1 MEKKQFK
8 AESQRLMD
16 LMINS
21 IYTHKEIFLREIISN
36 ASDAIDKLAY
46 RALTDEKVG
55 LNRDD
60 FKIVVVPDKEAR
72 TLTVSDNGIGMT
84 QEEME
89 NNLGTIAK
97 SGSLQFKKETED
109 ADDAEL
115 DIIGQFG
122 VGFYSAFM
130 VADKV
135 TVISKAYGSDSAW
148 KWESEGVD
156 GYTIEPCQ
164 KDTVGTEVIMSI
176 KADSD
181 EEKYGD
187 YLDAY
192 ALSNLIKKYSDYI
205 RWPIQMDVERP
216 EMKETGEKNDDSR
229 QKPKP
234 EDAGEDYKPEYEQ
247 VQEWETINSMVPIW
261 QRPKSKVTQEEYNQ
275 FYKSKFGDWQD
286 PLLSIHVA
294 AEGNFEYKA
303 LLYIPGQVPMNYF
316 TTDFKKGLQL
326 YSSGVMIMDKCSD
339 LLPDHFSFV
348 QGIVDTPDVSLNIS
362 REMLQHDRQ
371 LKVIANNIEK
381 KIKNELVKLM
391 KDDREKY
398 QQFWTAFGMQF
409 KYALMNAYGQNRDT
423 IRDLLLFWS
432 SKENKLTSL
441 KEYVDRMPESQDKI
455 YYVCADSVEHAA
467 KMPQAERILK
477 AGYEVLYLT
486 VDEDEIVLQMLEN
499 AYDKPFV
506 SVADENALPVT
517 DAEKASVEQA
527 EKDHKDLLDFAQ
539 ETLKGEVSKVRISK
553 ILQSGAVCLTA
564 EGPVSLEMEKY
575 FRKMRRDFPMSAQRV
590 LELNP
595 DSDAFQALCKAFE
608 EDKEKAAAYV
618 EVLYNQALIIAD
630 LPLPNPARYT
640 ELVCGLMK

>member
-55 LNRDD
+55 LNRED

-72 TLTVSDNGIGMT
+72 TLTVADNGIGMT

-97 SGSLQFKKETED
+97 SGSLQFKKETEN

-135 TVISKAYGSDSAW
+135 TVISKAYGGETAW

-164 KDTVGTEVIMSI
+164 KDTVGTDVIMSI
-176 KADSD
+176 KANTEEENYD
-181 EEKYGD
+181 E
-187 YLDAY
+187 YLAPY
-192 ALSNLIKKYSDYI
+192 SLSNLIKKYSDYI
-205 RWPIQMDVERP
+205 RYPIRM
-216 EMKETGEKNDDSR
+216 EMEHSR

-247 VQEWETINSMVPIW
+247 VKEWETINSMVPIW
-261 QRPKSKVTQEEYNQ
+261 QRPKSQVTKEEYND

-286 PLLSIHVA
+286 PILSIHVA

-303 LLYIPGQVPMNYF
+303 LLYVPGQVPMNYF
-316 TTDFKKGLQL
+316 STDFKKGLQL
-326 YSSGVMIMDKCSD
+326 YSSGVMIMDKCPD

-362 REMLQHDRQ
+362 RELLQHDRQ

-381 KIKNELVKLM
+381 KIKSELVKLM

-441 KEYVDRMPESQDKI
+441 KEYVDRMPESQEKI
-455 YYVCADSVEHAA
+455 YYVCADSVEHAS
-467 KMPQAERILK
+467 KMPQAERVLK

-506 SVADENALPVT
+506 SVASEDALPVT

-527 EKDHKDLLDFAQ
+527 EKDHKALLDFAQ

-595 DSDAFQALCKAFE
+595 DAPAFQALCKAYE

-630 LPLPNPARYT
+630 LPLPDPARYA

>member
-16 LMINS
+16 LTINS

-55 LNRDD
+55 LNRED

-72 TLTVSDNGIGMT
+72 TLTVADNGIGMT

-97 SGSLQFKKETED
+97 SGSLQFKKETEN

-135 TVISKAYGSDSAW
+135 TVISKAYGGETAW

-164 KDTVGTEVIMSI
+164 KDTVGTDVIMSI
-176 KADSD
+176 KANTEEENYD
-181 EEKYGD
+181 E
-187 YLDAY
+187 YLAPY
-192 ALSNLIKKYSDYI
+192 SLSNLIKKYSDYI
-205 RWPIQMDVERP
+205 RYPIRM
-216 EMKETGEKNDDSR
+216 EMEHSR

-247 VQEWETINSMVPIW
+247 VKEWETINSMVPIW
-261 QRPKSKVTQEEYNQ
+261 QRPKSQVTKEEYND

-286 PLLSIHVA
+286 PILSIHVA

-303 LLYIPGQVPMNYF
+303 LLYVPGQVPMNYF
-316 TTDFKKGLQL
+316 STDFKKGLQL
-326 YSSGVMIMDKCSD
+326 YSSGVMIMDKCPD

-381 KIKNELVKLM
+381 KIKSELVKLM

-441 KEYVDRMPESQDKI
+441 KEYVDRMPESQEKI
-455 YYVCADSVEHAA
+455 YYVCADSVEHAS
-467 KMPQAERILK
+467 KMPQAERVLK

-506 SVADENALPVT
+506 SVASEDALPVT

-527 EKDHKDLLDFAQ
+527 EKDHKALLDFAQ

-595 DSDAFQALCKAFE
+595 DAPAFQALCKAYE

-630 LPLPNPARYT
+630 LPLPDPARYA

>member
-46 RALTDEKVG
+46 RALTDDKVG

-60 FKIVVVPDKEAR
+60 FKIVVVPDKETR

-135 TVISKAYGSDSAW
+135 TVISKAYGADTAW

-156 GYTIEPCQ
+156 GYTIEPCE
-164 KDTVGTEVIMSI
+164 KETVGTDVIMTI
-176 KADSD
+176 KANAD
-181 EEKYGD
+181 EENYD
-187 YLDAY
+187 EYLTPY

-205 RWPIQMDVERP
+205 RYPIRMEMEHSRP
-216 EMKETGEKNDDSR
+216 
-229 QKPKP
+229 KPKP

-247 VQEWETINSMVPIW
+247 VKEWETINSMVPIW
-261 QRPKSKVTQEEYNQ
+261 QRPKSKVTQEEYND

-286 PLLSIHVA
+286 PLLSIHIA
-294 AEGNFEYKA
+294 AEGTIEYKA
-303 LLYIPGQVPMNYF
+303 LLYVPSQVPMNYF

-326 YSSGVMIMDKCSD
+326 YSSGVMIMEKCPD

-381 KIKNELVKLM
+381 KVKSELVKLM

-398 QQFWTAFGMQF
+398 EQFWAAFGMQF
-409 KYALMNAYGQNRDT
+409 KYALMNAYGNNRDT
-423 IRDLLLFWS
+423 LRDLMLFWS
-432 SKENKLTSL
+432 SKEDKLTSL
-441 KEYVDRMPESQDKI
+441 QEYVDRMPESQEKI

-467 KMPQAERILK
+467 KMPQAERVLK

-499 AYDKPFV
+499 AGGKPFV

-517 DAEKASVEQA
+517 EEEKANVEQA
-527 EKDHKDLLDFAQ
+527 EKDHKDVLDFAQ
-539 ETLKGEVSKVRISK
+539 ETLKDQVAKVRLSK
-553 ILQSGAVCLTA
+553 ILQSGSVCLTA

-575 FRKMRRDFPMSAQRV
+575 FRKMRRDFPMQAQKV
-590 LELNP
+590 LEINP
-595 DSDAFQALCKAFE
+595 DSSAFQALCNAFQAG
-608 EDKEKAAAYV
+608 DKEKAAAYV
-618 EVLYNQALIIAD
+618 EILYNQALIIAD
-630 LPLPNPARYT
+630 FPLPDPARYA
-640 ELVCGLMK
+640 ELVCGLMQ

>member
-46 RALTDEKVG
+46 RALTDDKVG

-60 FKIVVVPDKEAR
+60 FKIVVVPDKQAR

-135 TVISKAYGSDSAW
+135 TVISKAYGADTAW

-156 GYTIEPCQ
+156 GYTIEPWE
-164 KDTVGTEVIMSI
+164 KETVGTDVIMSI
-176 KADSD
+176 KANG
-181 EEKYGD
+181 EEENYDD
-187 YLDAY
+187 YLTPY

-205 RWPIQMDVERP
+205 RYPIRM
-216 EMKETGEKNDDSR
+216 EMEHSR

-247 VQEWETINSMVPIW
+247 VKEWETINSMVPIW
-261 QRPKSKVTQEEYNQ
+261 QRPKSKVTQEEYND

-286 PLLSIHVA
+286 PLLSIHIA
-294 AEGNFEYKA
+294 AEGNVEYKA

-316 TTDFKKGLQL
+316 TTDYKKGLQL
-326 YSSGVMIMDKCSD
+326 YSSGVMIMEKCPD

-381 KIKNELVKLM
+381 KVKSELVKLM

-398 QQFWTAFGMQF
+398 EQFWAAFGMQF
-409 KYALMNAYGQNRDT
+409 KYALMNAYGNNRDT
-423 IRDLLLFWS
+423 LRDLMLFWS
-432 SKENKLTSL
+432 SKEDKLTSL
-441 KEYVDRMPESQDKI
+441 QEYVDRMPESQEKI

-467 KMPQAERILK
+467 KMPQAERVLK

-499 AYDKPFV
+499 AGGKPFV

-517 DAEKASVEQA
+517 EEEKATVEQA
-527 EKDHKDLLDFAQ
+527 EKDHKDVLDFAQ
-539 ETLKGEVSKVRISK
+539 ETLKDQVAKVRLSK
-553 ILQSGAVCLTA
+553 ILQSGSVCLTA

-575 FRKMRRDFPMSAQRV
+575 FRKMRRDFPMHAQRV
-590 LELNP
+590 LEINP
-595 DSDAFQALCKAFE
+595 ESGAFQALCKAFAAG
-608 EDKEKAAAYV
+608 DKEKAAAYV
-618 EVLYNQALIIAD
+618 EILYNQALIIAD
-630 LPLPNPARYT
+630 LPLPDPARYA
-640 ELVCGLMK
+640 ELVCGLMQ

>member
-46 RALTDEKVG
+46 RALTDDKVG

-60 FKIVVVPDKEAR
+60 FKIVVVPDKETR

-135 TVISKAYGSDSAW
+135 TVIAKAYGADTAW

-156 GYTIEPCQ
+156 GYTIEPCE
-164 KDTVGTEVIMSI
+164 KETVGTDVIMSI
-176 KADSD
+176 KANG
-181 EEKYGD
+181 EEENYDD
-187 YLDAY
+187 YLTPY
-192 ALSNLIKKYSDYI
+192 ALSNLINKYSDYI
-205 RWPIQMDVERP
+205 RYPIRM
-216 EMKETGEKNDDSR
+216 EMEHSR

-247 VQEWETINSMVPIW
+247 VKEWETINSMVPIW
-261 QRPKSKVTQEEYNQ
+261 QRPKSKVTQEEYND
-275 FYKSKFGDWQD
+275 FYKGKFGDWQD
-286 PLLSIHVA
+286 PLLSIHIA
-294 AEGNFEYKA
+294 AEGNVEYKA

-316 TTDFKKGLQL
+316 TTDYKKGLQL
-326 YSSGVMIMDKCSD
+326 YSSGVMIMEKCPD

-381 KIKNELVKLM
+381 KVKSELVKLM

-398 QQFWTAFGMQF
+398 EQFWAAFGMQF
-409 KYALMNAYGQNRDT
+409 KYALMNAYGNNRDT
-423 IRDLLLFWS
+423 LRDLMLFWS
-432 SKENKLTSL
+432 SKEDKLTSL
-441 KEYVDRMPESQDKI
+441 QEYVDRMPESQEKI

-467 KMPQAERILK
+467 KMPQAERVLK

-499 AYDKPFV
+499 AGGKPFV

-517 DAEKASVEQA
+517 EEEKANVEQA
-527 EKDHKDLLDFAQ
+527 EKDHKDVLDFAQ
-539 ETLKGEVSKVRISK
+539 ETLKDQVAKVRLSK
-553 ILQSGAVCLTA
+553 ILQSGSVCLTA

-575 FRKMRRDFPMSAQRV
+575 FRKMRRDFPMQAQKV
-590 LELNP
+590 LEINP
-595 DSDAFQALCKAFE
+595 DSSAFQALCNAFQAG
-608 EDKEKAAAYV
+608 DKEKAAAYV
-618 EVLYNQALIIAD
+618 EILYNQALIIAD
-630 LPLPNPARYT
+630 FPLPDPARYA
-640 ELVCGLMK
+640 ELVCGLMQ

>member
-46 RALTDEKVG
+46 RALTDDKVG

-60 FKIVVVPDKEAR
+60 FKIVVVPDKETR

-135 TVISKAYGSDSAW
+135 TVISKAYGADTAW

-156 GYTIEPCQ
+156 GYTIEPWE
-164 KDTVGTEVIMSI
+164 KETVGTDVIMSI
-176 KADSD
+176 KANTD
-181 EEKYGD
+181 EEKYD
-187 YLDAY
+187 EYLAPY
-192 ALSNLIKKYSDYI
+192 SLSNLIKKYSDYI
-205 RWPIQMDVERP
+205 RYPIRM
-216 EMKETGEKNDDSR
+216 EMEHSR

-247 VQEWETINSMVPIW
+247 VKEWETINSMVPIW
-261 QRPKSKVTQEEYNQ
+261 QRPKSKVTQEEYND
-275 FYKSKFGDWQD
+275 FYKGKFGDWQD
-286 PLLSIHVA
+286 PLLSIHIA
-294 AEGNFEYKA
+294 AEGNVEYKA

-316 TTDFKKGLQL
+316 TTDYKKGLQL
-326 YSSGVMIMDKCSD
+326 YSSGVMIMEKCAD

-381 KIKNELVKLM
+381 KVKSELVKLM

-398 QQFWTAFGMQF
+398 EQFWAAFGMQF
-409 KYALMNAYGQNRDT
+409 KYALMNAYGNNRDT
-423 IRDLLLFWS
+423 LRDLMLFWS
-432 SKENKLTSL
+432 SKEDKLTSL
-441 KEYVDRMPESQDKI
+441 QEYVDRMPESQEKI

-467 KMPQAERILK
+467 KMPQAERVLK

-499 AYDKPFV
+499 AGGKPFV

-517 DAEKASVEQA
+517 EEEKATVEQA
-527 EKDHKDLLDFAQ
+527 EKDHKDVLDFAQ
-539 ETLKGEVSKVRISK
+539 ETLKDQVAKVRLSK
-553 ILQSGAVCLTA
+553 ILQSGSVCLTA

-575 FRKMRRDFPMSAQRV
+575 FRKMRRDFPMQAQKV
-590 LELNP
+590 LEINP
-595 DSDAFQALCKAFE
+595 DSSAFQALCNAFQAG
-608 EDKEKAAAYV
+608 DKEKAAAYV
-618 EVLYNQALIIAD
+618 EILYNQALIIAD
-630 LPLPNPARYT
+630 FPLPDPARYA
-640 ELVCGLMK
+640 ELVCGLMQ

>member
-46 RALTDEKVG
+46 RALTDDKVG

-60 FKIVVVPDKEAR
+60 FKIVVVPDKETR

-135 TVISKAYGSDSAW
+135 TVISKAYGADTAW

-156 GYTIEPCQ
+156 GYTIEPWE
-164 KDTVGTEVIMSI
+164 KETVGTDVIMSI
-176 KADSD
+176 KANTD
-181 EEKYGD
+181 EEKYD
-187 YLDAY
+187 EYLAPY
-192 ALSNLIKKYSDYI
+192 SLSNLIKKYSDYI
-205 RWPIQMDVERP
+205 RYPIRM
-216 EMKETGEKNDDSR
+216 EMEHSR

-247 VQEWETINSMVPIW
+247 VKEWETINSMVPIW
-261 QRPKSKVTQEEYNQ
+261 QRPKSKVTQEEYND
-275 FYKSKFGDWQD
+275 FYKGKFGDWQD
-286 PLLSIHVA
+286 PLLSIHIA
-294 AEGNFEYKA
+294 AEGNVEYKA

-316 TTDFKKGLQL
+316 TTDYKKGLQL
-326 YSSGVMIMDKCSD
+326 YSSGVMIMEKCPD

-381 KIKNELVKLM
+381 KVKSELVKLM

-398 QQFWTAFGMQF
+398 EQFWAAFGMQF
-409 KYALMNAYGQNRDT
+409 KYALMNAYGNNRDT
-423 IRDLLLFWS
+423 LRDLMLFWS
-432 SKENKLTSL
+432 SKEDKLTSL
-441 KEYVDRMPESQDKI
+441 QEYVDRMPESQEKI

-467 KMPQAERILK
+467 KMPQAERVLK

-499 AYDKPFV
+499 AGGKPFV

-517 DAEKASVEQA
+517 EEEKATVEQA
-527 EKDHKDLLDFAQ
+527 EKDHKDVLDFAQ
-539 ETLKGEVSKVRISK
+539 ETLKDQVAKVRLSK
-553 ILQSGAVCLTA
+553 ILQSGSVCLTA

-575 FRKMRRDFPMSAQRV
+575 FRKMRRDFPMQAQKV
-590 LELNP
+590 LEINP
-595 DSDAFQALCKAFE
+595 DSSAFQALCNAFQAG
-608 EDKEKAAAYV
+608 DKEKAAAYV
-618 EVLYNQALIIAD
+618 EILYNQALIIAD
-630 LPLPNPARYT
+630 FPLPDPARYA
-640 ELVCGLMK
+640 ELVCGLMQ

>member
-46 RALTDEKVG
+46 RALTDDQVG

-97 SGSLQFKKETED
+97 SGSLQFKKETEKT
-109 ADDAEL
+109 DDAEI

-135 TVISKAYGSDSAW
+135 TVISKAYGADTAY

-156 GYTIEPCQ
+156 GYTIEPCE
-164 KDTVGTEVIMSI
+164 KDTVGTDVIMSI
-176 KADSD
+176 KPDSE
-181 EEKYGD
+181 EEKYD
-187 YLDAY
+187 EYLEAY
-192 ALSNLIKKYSDYI
+192 KLSGLIKKYSDYI
-205 RWPIQMDVERP
+205 RYPIRM
-216 EMKETGEKNDDSR
+216 EMEHS
-229 QKPKP
+229 KPKLKP
-234 EDAGEDYKPEYEQ
+234 EDAGEDYKPEYET
-247 VQEWETINSMVPIW
+247 VKEWETINSMIPIW
-261 QRPKSKVTQEEYNQ
+261 QRPKSQVKDEEYNE

-286 PLLSIHVA
+286 PLLTIHVS
-294 AEGNFEYKA
+294 AEGSVEYKA
-303 LLYIPGQVPMNYF
+303 LLYVPGQVPMNYF

-326 YSSGVMIMDKCSD
+326 YSSGVMIMDKCPD

-348 QGIVDTPDVSLNIS
+348 QGIVDTPDLSLNIS

-371 LKVIANNIEK
+371 LKIIANNIEK
-381 KIKNELVKLM
+381 KVKNELVKLM
-391 KDDREKY
+391 KDDRTKY
-398 QQFWTAFGMQF
+398 EQFWAAFGMQF
-409 KYALMNAYGQNRDT
+409 KYALMNSYGQNRDT

-441 KEYVDRMPESQDKI
+441 KEYVDRMPASQEKI
-455 YYVCADSVEHAA
+455 YYVCADSVDHAS
-467 KMPQAERILK
+467 KMPQAERVLK

-499 AYDKPFV
+499 AYDKPFI
-506 SVADENALPVT
+506 SVANEDALPVT
-517 DAEKASVEQA
+517 DAEKASAEQA

-539 ETLKGEVSKVRISK
+539 ETLKGYVSKVRISK
-553 ILQSGAVCLTA
+553 ILKSGTVCLTA
-564 EGPVSLEMEKY
+564 DGPVSLEMEKY
-575 FRKMRRDFPMSAQRV
+575 FHKMRRDFPMSAEKV

-595 DSDAFQALCKAFE
+595 ESPAFQALCKAYD
-608 EDKEKAAAYV
+608 EDKEKAKNYIQ
-618 EVLYNQALIIAD
+618 VLYYQALIIAD
-630 LPLPNPARYT
+630 LPLPDPAHYA
-640 ELVCGLMK
+640 ELVCGLMQ

>member
-46 RALTDEKVG
+46 RALTDDKVG

-60 FKIVVVPDKEAR
+60 FKIVVVPDKQAR

-135 TVISKAYGSDSAW
+135 TVISKAYGADTAW

-156 GYTIEPCQ
+156 GYTIEPCE
-164 KDTVGTEVIMSI
+164 KETVGTDVIMSI
-176 KADSD
+176 KANGEEENYD
-181 EEKYGD
+181 E
-187 YLDAY
+187 YLTPY

-205 RWPIQMDVERP
+205 RYPIRM
-216 EMKETGEKNDDSR
+216 EMEHSR

-247 VQEWETINSMVPIW
+247 VKEWETINSMVPIW
-261 QRPKSKVTQEEYNQ
+261 QRPKSKVTQEEYND

-286 PLLSIHVA
+286 PLLSIHIA
-294 AEGNFEYKA
+294 AEGTIEYKA
-303 LLYIPGQVPMNYF
+303 LLYVPSQVPMNYF

-326 YSSGVMIMDKCSD
+326 YSSGVMIMDKCPD
-339 LLPDHFSFV
+339 LIPDHFSFV

-381 KIKNELVKLM
+381 KVKSELVKLM

-398 QQFWTAFGMQF
+398 EQFWAAFGMQF
-409 KYALMNAYGQNRDT
+409 KYALMNAYGNNRDT
-423 IRDLLLFWS
+423 LRDLMLFWS
-432 SKENKLTSL
+432 SKEDKLTSL
-441 KEYVDRMPESQDKI
+441 QEYVDRMPESQEKI

-467 KMPQAERILK
+467 KMPQAERVLK

-499 AYDKPFV
+499 AGGKPFV

-517 DAEKASVEQA
+517 EEEKATVEQA
-527 EKDHKDLLDFAQ
+527 EKDHKDVLDFAQ
-539 ETLKGEVSKVRISK
+539 ETLKDQVAKVRISK
-553 ILQSGAVCLTA
+553 ILQSGSVCLTA

-575 FRKMRRDFPMSAQRV
+575 FRKMRRDFPMQAQKV
-590 LELNP
+590 LEINP
-595 DSDAFQALCKAFE
+595 DSSAFQALCNAFQAG
-608 EDKEKAAAYV
+608 DKEKAAAYV
-618 EVLYNQALIIAD
+618 EILYNQALIIAD
-630 LPLPNPARYT
+630 FPLPDPARYA
-640 ELVCGLMK
+640 ELVCGLMQ

>member
-46 RALTDEKVG
+46 RALTDDKVG

-60 FKIVVVPDKEAR
+60 FKIVVVPDKQAR

-135 TVISKAYGSDSAW
+135 TVISKAYGADTAW

-156 GYTIEPCQ
+156 GYTIEPCE
-164 KDTVGTEVIMSI
+164 KETVGTDVIMTI
-176 KADSD
+176 KANAD
-181 EEKYGD
+181 EENYDD
-187 YLDAY
+187 YLTPY

-205 RWPIQMDVERP
+205 RYPIRM
-216 EMKETGEKNDDSR
+216 EMEHSR

-247 VQEWETINSMVPIW
+247 VKEWETINSMVPIW
-261 QRPKSKVTQEEYNQ
+261 QRPKSKVTQEEYND
-275 FYKSKFGDWQD
+275 FYKGKFGDWQD
-286 PLLSIHVA
+286 PLLSIHIA
-294 AEGNFEYKA
+294 AEGNVEYKA

-316 TTDFKKGLQL
+316 TTDYKKGLQL
-326 YSSGVMIMDKCSD
+326 YSSGVMIMEKCPD

-381 KIKNELVKLM
+381 KVKSELVKLM

-398 QQFWTAFGMQF
+398 EQFWAAFGMQF
-409 KYALMNAYGQNRDT
+409 KYALMNAYGNNRDT
-423 IRDLLLFWS
+423 LRDLMLFWS
-432 SKENKLTSL
+432 SKEDKLTSL
-441 KEYVDRMPESQDKI
+441 QEYVDRMPESQEKI

-467 KMPQAERILK
+467 KMPQAERVLK

-499 AYDKPFV
+499 AGGKPFV

-517 DAEKASVEQA
+517 EEEKATVEQA
-527 EKDHKDLLDFAQ
+527 EKDHKDVLDFAQ
-539 ETLKGEVSKVRISK
+539 ETLKDQVAKVRLSK
-553 ILQSGAVCLTA
+553 ILQSGSVCLTA

-575 FRKMRRDFPMSAQRV
+575 FRKMRRDFPMQAQKV
-590 LELNP
+590 LEINP
-595 DSDAFQALCKAFE
+595 DSSAFQALCNAFQAG
-608 EDKEKAAAYV
+608 DKEKAAAYV
-618 EVLYNQALIIAD
+618 EILYNQALIIAD
-630 LPLPNPARYT
+630 FPLPDPARYA
-640 ELVCGLMK
+640 ELVCGLMQ

>member
-46 RALTDEKVG
+46 RALTDENVG

-60 FKIVVVPDKEAR
+60 FQIVVVPDKDAR

-130 VADKV
+130 VAEKV
-135 TVISKAYGSDSAW
+135 TVLSRAYGSDTAW

-164 KDTVGTEVIMSI
+164 KDTVGTEVIMTV
-176 KADSD
+176 KADTD
-181 EEKYGD
+181 DEKYGD

-192 ALSNLIKKYSDYI
+192 HLSGLIKKYSDYI
-205 RWPIQMDVERP
+205 RYPIRM
-216 EMKETGEKNDDSR
+216 EMTHSR

-247 VQEWETINSMVPIW
+247 YQEWETINSMVPIW
-261 QRPKSKVTQEEYNQ
+261 QRPKSEVTQEEYNE

-303 LLYIPGQVPMNYF
+303 LLYIPSQVPMNYF

-371 LKVIANNIEK
+371 LKVIANNIDK
-381 KIKNELVKLM
+381 KIKNELIKLM

-398 QQFWTAFGMQF
+398 QQFWAAFGMQF

-423 IRDLLLFWS
+423 IRELLLFWS
-432 SKENKLTSL
+432 SQENKLTSL
-441 KEYVDRMPESQDKI
+441 KEYVDRMPESQVKI
-455 YYVCADSVEHAA
+455 YYVCADSVEHAS
-467 KMPQAERILK
+467 KMPQAERVLK

-499 AYDKPFV
+499 AYGKSFV
-506 SVADENALPVT
+506 SVSDENALPVT

-527 EKDHKDLLDFAQ
+527 EKDHKELLDFAQ
-539 ETLKGEVSKVRISK
+539 ETLKGEVTKVRISK

-595 DSDAFQALCKAFE
+595 DSSAFQALCKAFE
-608 EDKEKAAAYV
+608 EDKDKAAAYV

-630 LPLPNPARYT
+630 LPLPDPAHYAD
-640 ELVCGLMK
+640 LVCGLLQ

>member
-55 LNRDD
+55 LNRED

-72 TLTVSDNGIGMT
+72 TLTVADNGIGMT

-97 SGSLQFKKETED
+97 SGSLQFKKETEN

-135 TVISKAYGSDSAW
+135 TVISKAYGGETAW

-164 KDTVGTEVIMSI
+164 KDTVGTDVIMSI
-176 KADSD
+176 KANTEEENYD
-181 EEKYGD
+181 E
-187 YLDAY
+187 YLAPY
-192 ALSNLIKKYSDYI
+192 SLSNLIKKYSDYI
-205 RWPIQMDVERP
+205 RYPIRM
-216 EMKETGEKNDDSR
+216 EMEHSR

-247 VQEWETINSMVPIW
+247 VKEWETINSMVPIW
-261 QRPKSKVTQEEYNQ
+261 QRPKSQVTKEEYND

-286 PLLSIHVA
+286 PILSIHVA

-303 LLYIPGQVPMNYF
+303 LLYVPGQVPMNYF
-316 TTDFKKGLQL
+316 STDFKKGLQL
-326 YSSGVMIMDKCSD
+326 YSSGVMIMDKCPD

-381 KIKNELVKLM
+381 KIKSELVKLM

-441 KEYVDRMPESQDKI
+441 KEYVDRMPESQEKI
-455 YYVCADSVEHAA
+455 YYVCADSVEHAS
-467 KMPQAERILK
+467 KMPQAERVLK

-506 SVADENALPVT
+506 SVASEDALPVT
-517 DAEKASVEQA
+517 DAEQA
-527 EKDHKDLLDFAQ
+527 EKDHKALLDFAQ

-595 DSDAFQALCKAFE
+595 DAPAFQALCKAYE

-630 LPLPNPARYT
+630 LPLPDPARYA

>member
-55 LNRDD
+55 LNRED

-72 TLTVSDNGIGMT
+72 TLTVADNGIGMT

-97 SGSLQFKKETED
+97 SGSLQFKKETEN

-135 TVISKAYGSDSAW
+135 TVISKAYGGETAW

-164 KDTVGTEVIMSI
+164 KDTVGTDVIMSI
-176 KADSD
+176 KANTEEENYD
-181 EEKYGD
+181 E
-187 YLDAY
+187 YLAPY
-192 ALSNLIKKYSDYI
+192 SLSNLIKKYSDYI
-205 RWPIQMDVERP
+205 RYPIRM
-216 EMKETGEKNDDSR
+216 EMEHSR

-247 VQEWETINSMVPIW
+247 VREWETINSMVPIW
-261 QRPKSKVTQEEYNQ
+261 QRPKSQVTKEEYND

-286 PLLSIHVA
+286 PILSIHVA

-303 LLYIPGQVPMNYF
+303 LLYVPGQVPMNYF
-316 TTDFKKGLQL
+316 STDFKKGLQL
-326 YSSGVMIMDKCSD
+326 YSSGVMIMDKCPD

-381 KIKNELVKLM
+381 KIKSELVKLM

-441 KEYVDRMPESQDKI
+441 KEYVDRMPESQEKI
-455 YYVCADSVEHAA
+455 YYVCADSVEHAS
-467 KMPQAERILK
+467 KMPQAERVLK

-506 SVADENALPVT
+506 SVASEDALPVT

-527 EKDHKDLLDFAQ
+527 EKDHKALLDFAQ

-595 DSDAFQALCKAFE
+595 DAPAFQALCKAYE

-630 LPLPNPARYT
+630 LPLPDPARYA
-640 ELVCGLMK
+640 ELVCGLIVG

>member
-55 LNRDD
+55 LNRED

-72 TLTVSDNGIGMT
+72 TLTVADNGIGMT

-97 SGSLQFKKETED
+97 SGSLQFKKETEN

-135 TVISKAYGSDSAW
+135 TVISKAYGGEAAW

-164 KDTVGTEVIMSI
+164 KDTVGTDVIMSI
-176 KADSD
+176 KANTEEENYD
-181 EEKYGD
+181 E
-187 YLDAY
+187 YLAPY
-192 ALSNLIKKYSDYI
+192 SLSNLIKKYSDYI
-205 RWPIQMDVERP
+205 RYPIRM
-216 EMKETGEKNDDSR
+216 EMEHSR

-247 VQEWETINSMVPIW
+247 VKEWETINSMVPIW
-261 QRPKSKVTQEEYNQ
+261 QRPKSQVTKEEYND

-286 PLLSIHVA
+286 PILSIHVA

-303 LLYIPGQVPMNYF
+303 LLYVPGQVPMNYF
-316 TTDFKKGLQL
+316 STDFKKGLQL
-326 YSSGVMIMDKCSD
+326 YSSGVMIMDKCPD

-381 KIKNELVKLM
+381 KIKSELVKLM

-441 KEYVDRMPESQDKI
+441 KEYVDRMPESQEKI
-455 YYVCADSVEHAA
+455 YYVCADSVEHAS
-467 KMPQAERILK
+467 KMPQAERVLK

-506 SVADENALPVT
+506 SVASEDALPVT

-527 EKDHKDLLDFAQ
+527 EKDHKALLDFAQ

-595 DSDAFQALCKAFE
+595 DAPAFQALCKAYE

-630 LPLPNPARYT
+630 LPLPDPARYA

>member
-21 IYTHKEIFLREIISN
+21 IYTHKELFLREIISN

-55 LNRDD
+55 LNRED

-72 TLTVSDNGIGMT
+72 TLTVADNGIGMT

-97 SGSLQFKKETED
+97 SGSLQFKKETEN

-135 TVISKAYGSDSAW
+135 TVISKAYGGETAW

-164 KDTVGTEVIMSI
+164 KDTVGTDVIMSI
-176 KADSD
+176 KANTEEENYD
-181 EEKYGD
+181 E
-187 YLDAY
+187 YLAPY
-192 ALSNLIKKYSDYI
+192 SLSNLIKKYSDYI
-205 RWPIQMDVERP
+205 RYPIRM
-216 EMKETGEKNDDSR
+216 EMEHSR

-247 VQEWETINSMVPIW
+247 VKEWETINSMVPIW
-261 QRPKSKVTQEEYNQ
+261 QRPKSQVTKEEYND

-286 PLLSIHVA
+286 PILSIHVA

-303 LLYIPGQVPMNYF
+303 LLYVPGQVPMNYF
-316 TTDFKKGLQL
+316 STDFKKGLQL
-326 YSSGVMIMDKCSD
+326 YSSGVMIMDKCPD

-381 KIKNELVKLM
+381 KIKSELVKLM

-441 KEYVDRMPESQDKI
+441 KEYVDRMPESQEKI
-455 YYVCADSVEHAA
+455 YYVCADSVEHAS
-467 KMPQAERILK
+467 KMPQAERVLK

-506 SVADENALPVT
+506 SVASEDALPVT

-527 EKDHKDLLDFAQ
+527 EKDHKALLDFAQ

-595 DSDAFQALCKAFE
+595 DAPAFQALCKAYE

-630 LPLPNPARYT
+630 LPLPDPARYA

>member
-46 RALTDEKVG
+46 RALTDDKVG

-60 FKIVVVPDKEAR
+60 FKIVVVPDKQAR

-135 TVISKAYGSDSAW
+135 TVISKAYGADTAW

-156 GYTIEPCQ
+156 GYTIEPCE
-164 KDTVGTEVIMSI
+164 KETVGTDVIMSI
-176 KADSD
+176 KANG
-181 EEKYGD
+181 EEENYDD
-187 YLDAY
+187 YLTPY

-205 RWPIQMDVERP
+205 RYPIRM
-216 EMKETGEKNDDSR
+216 EMEHSR

-247 VQEWETINSMVPIW
+247 VKEWETINSMVPIW
-261 QRPKSKVTQEEYNQ
+261 QRPKSKVTQEEYND

-286 PLLSIHVA
+286 PLLSIHIA
-294 AEGNFEYKA
+294 AEGNVEYKA

-316 TTDFKKGLQL
+316 TTDYKKGLQL
-326 YSSGVMIMDKCSD
+326 YSSGVMIMEKCPD

-381 KIKNELVKLM
+381 KVKSELVKLM

-398 QQFWTAFGMQF
+398 EQFWAAFGMQF
-409 KYALMNAYGQNRDT
+409 KYALMNAYGNNRDT
-423 IRDLLLFWS
+423 LRDLMLFWS
-432 SKENKLTSL
+432 SKEDKLTSL
-441 KEYVDRMPESQDKI
+441 QEYVDRMPESQEKI

-467 KMPQAERILK
+467 KMPQAERVLK

-499 AYDKPFV
+499 AGGKPFV

-517 DAEKASVEQA
+517 EEEKANVEQA
-527 EKDHKDLLDFAQ
+527 EKDHKDVLDFAQ
-539 ETLKGEVSKVRISK
+539 ETLKDQVAKVRLSK
-553 ILQSGAVCLTA
+553 ILQSGSVCLTA

-575 FRKMRRDFPMSAQRV
+575 FRKMRRDFPMQAQKV
-590 LELNP
+590 LEINP
-595 DSDAFQALCKAFE
+595 DSSAFQALCNAFQAG
-608 EDKEKAAAYV
+608 DKEKAAAYV
-618 EVLYNQALIIAD
+618 EILYNQALIIAD
-630 LPLPNPARYT
+630 FPLPDPARYA
-640 ELVCGLMK
+640 ELVCGLMQ

>member
-55 LNRDD
+55 LNRED

-72 TLTVSDNGIGMT
+72 TLTVADNGIGMT

-97 SGSLQFKKETED
+97 SGSLQFKKETEN

-135 TVISKAYGSDSAW
+135 TVISKAYGGETAW

-164 KDTVGTEVIMSI
+164 KDTVGTDVIMSI
-176 KADSD
+176 KANTEEENYD
-181 EEKYGD
+181 E
-187 YLDAY
+187 YLAPY
-192 ALSNLIKKYSDYI
+192 SLSNLIKKYSDYI
-205 RWPIQMDVERP
+205 RYPIRM
-216 EMKETGEKNDDSR
+216 EMEHSR

-247 VQEWETINSMVPIW
+247 VKEWETINSMVPIW
-261 QRPKSKVTQEEYNQ
+261 QRPKSQVTKEEYND

-286 PLLSIHVA
+286 PILSIHVA

-303 LLYIPGQVPMNYF
+303 LLYVPGQVPMNYF
-316 TTDFKKGLQL
+316 STDFKKGLQL
-326 YSSGVMIMDKCSD
+326 YSSGVMIKDKCPD

-381 KIKNELVKLM
+381 KIKSELVKLM

-441 KEYVDRMPESQDKI
+441 KEYVDRMPESQEKI
-455 YYVCADSVEHAA
+455 YYVCADSVEHAS
-467 KMPQAERILK
+467 KMPQAERVLK

-506 SVADENALPVT
+506 SVASEDALPVT

-527 EKDHKDLLDFAQ
+527 EKDHKALLDFAQ

-595 DSDAFQALCKAFE
+595 DAPAFQALCKAYE

-630 LPLPNPARYT
+630 LPLPDPARYA

>member
-46 RALTDEKVG
+46 RALTDDKVG

-60 FKIVVVPDKEAR
+60 FKIVVVPDKQAR

-135 TVISKAYGSDSAW
+135 TVISKAYGADTAW

-156 GYTIEPCQ
+156 GYTIEPCE
-164 KDTVGTEVIMSI
+164 KETVGTDVIMSI
-176 KADSD
+176 KANG
-181 EEKYGD
+181 EEENYDD
-187 YLDAY
+187 YLTPY
-192 ALSNLIKKYSDYI
+192 ALSGLIKKYSDYI
-205 RWPIQMDVERP
+205 RYPIRMEMEHSRP
-216 EMKETGEKNDDSR
+216 
-229 QKPKP
+229 KPKP

-247 VQEWETINSMVPIW
+247 VKEWETINSMVPIW
-261 QRPKSKVTQEEYNQ
+261 QRPKSKVTQEEYND
-275 FYKSKFGDWQD
+275 FYKGKFGDWQD
-286 PLLSIHVA
+286 PLLSIHIA
-294 AEGNFEYKA
+294 AEGNVEYKA

-316 TTDFKKGLQL
+316 TTDYKKGLQL
-326 YSSGVMIMDKCSD
+326 YSSGVMIMEKCPD

-381 KIKNELVKLM
+381 KVKSELVKLM

-398 QQFWTAFGMQF
+398 EQFWAAFGMQF
-409 KYALMNAYGQNRDT
+409 KYALMNAYGNNRDT
-423 IRDLLLFWS
+423 LRDLMLFWS
-432 SKENKLTSL
+432 SKEDKLTSL
-441 KEYVDRMPESQDKI
+441 QEYVDRMPESQEKI

-467 KMPQAERILK
+467 KMPQAERVLK

-499 AYDKPFV
+499 AGGKPFV

-517 DAEKASVEQA
+517 EEEKATVEQA
-527 EKDHKDLLDFAQ
+527 EKDHKDVLDFAQ
-539 ETLKGEVSKVRISK
+539 ETLKDQVAKVRLSK
-553 ILQSGAVCLTA
+553 ILQSGSVCLTA

-575 FRKMRRDFPMSAQRV
+575 FRKMRRDFPMQAQKV
-590 LELNP
+590 LEINP
-595 DSDAFQALCKAFE
+595 DSSAFQALCNAFQAG
-608 EDKEKAAAYV
+608 DKEKAAAYV
-618 EVLYNQALIIAD
+618 EILYNQALIIAD
-630 LPLPNPARYT
+630 FPLPDPARYA
-640 ELVCGLMK
+640 ELVCGLMQ

>member
-46 RALTDEKVG
+46 RALTDDKVG

-60 FKIVVVPDKEAR
+60 FKIVVVPDKETR

-135 TVISKAYGSDSAW
+135 TVISKAYGADTAW

-156 GYTIEPCQ
+156 GYTIEPWE
-164 KDTVGTEVIMSI
+164 KETVGTDVIMSI
-176 KADSD
+176 KANG
-181 EEKYGD
+181 EEENYDD
-187 YLDAY
+187 YLTPY

-205 RWPIQMDVERP
+205 RYPIRM
-216 EMKETGEKNDDSR
+216 EMEHSR

-247 VQEWETINSMVPIW
+247 VKEWETINSMVPIW
-261 QRPKSKVTQEEYNQ
+261 QRPKSKVTQEEYND

-286 PLLSIHVA
+286 PLLSIHIA
-294 AEGNFEYKA
+294 AEGNVEYKA

-316 TTDFKKGLQL
+316 TTDYKKGLQL
-326 YSSGVMIMDKCSD
+326 YSSGVMIMEKCPD

-381 KIKNELVKLM
+381 KVKSELVKLM

-398 QQFWTAFGMQF
+398 EQFWAAFGMQF
-409 KYALMNAYGQNRDT
+409 KYALMNAYGNNRDT
-423 IRDLLLFWS
+423 LRDLMLFWS
-432 SKENKLTSL
+432 SKEDKLTSL
-441 KEYVDRMPESQDKI
+441 QEYVDRMPESQEKI

-467 KMPQAERILK
+467 KMPQAERVLK

-499 AYDKPFV
+499 AGGKPFV

-517 DAEKASVEQA
+517 EEEKANVEQA
-527 EKDHKDLLDFAQ
+527 EKDHKDVLDFAQ
-539 ETLKGEVSKVRISK
+539 ETLKDQVAKVRLSK
-553 ILQSGAVCLTA
+553 ILQSGSVCLTA

-575 FRKMRRDFPMSAQRV
+575 FRKMRRDFPMHAQRV
-590 LELNP
+590 LEINP
-595 DSDAFQALCKAFE
+595 ESGAFQALCKAFAAG
-608 EDKEKAAAYV
+608 DKEKAAAYV
-618 EVLYNQALIIAD
+618 EILYNQALIIAD
-630 LPLPNPARYT
+630 LPLPDPARYA
-640 ELVCGLMK
+640 ELVCGLME

>member
-55 LNRDD
+55 LNRED

-72 TLTVSDNGIGMT
+72 TLTVADNGIGMT

-97 SGSLQFKKETED
+97 SGSLQFKKETEN

-135 TVISKAYGSDSAW
+135 TVISKAYGGETAW

-164 KDTVGTEVIMSI
+164 KDTVGTDVIMSI
-176 KADSD
+176 KANTEEENYD
-181 EEKYGD
+181 E
-187 YLDAY
+187 YLAPY
-192 ALSNLIKKYSDYI
+192 SLSNLIKKYSDYI
-205 RWPIQMDVERP
+205 RYPIRM
-216 EMKETGEKNDDSR
+216 EMEHSR

-247 VQEWETINSMVPIW
+247 VKEWETINSMIPIW
-261 QRPKSKVTQEEYNQ
+261 QRPKSQVTKEEYND

-286 PLLSIHVA
+286 PILSIHVA

-303 LLYIPGQVPMNYF
+303 LLYVPGQVPMNYF
-316 TTDFKKGLQL
+316 STDFKKGLQL
-326 YSSGVMIMDKCSD
+326 YSSGVMIMDKCPD

-381 KIKNELVKLM
+381 KIKSELVKLM

-441 KEYVDRMPESQDKI
+441 KEYVDRMPESQEKI
-455 YYVCADSVEHAA
+455 YYVCADSVEHAS
-467 KMPQAERILK
+467 KMPQAERVLK

-499 AYDKPFV
+499 AYDKSFV
-506 SVADENALPVT
+506 SVASEDALPVT

-527 EKDHKDLLDFAQ
+527 EKDHKALLDFAQ

-595 DSDAFQALCKAFE
+595 DAPAFQALCKAYE

-618 EVLYNQALIIAD
+618 EVRYNQALIIAD
-630 LPLPNPARYT
+630 LPLPDPARYA

>member
-46 RALTDEKVG
+46 KALTDEGVG
-55 LNRDD
+55 LNRDE
-60 FKIVVVPDKEAR
+60 FKIVVVPDKDAR

-97 SGSLQFKKETED
+97 SGSLQFKKDTEM
-109 ADDAEL
+109 AEDAEL

-135 TVISKAYGSDSAW
+135 TVISKAYGSDTAY

-156 GYTIEPCQ
+156 GYTIEPCE
-164 KDTVGTEVIMSI
+164 KETVGTDIIMSI
-176 KADSD
+176 KENS
-181 EEKYGD
+181 EEAEYSD
-187 YLDAY
+187 YLRPY
-192 ALSNLIKKYSDYI
+192 FLSDLIKKYSDYI
-205 RWPIQMDVERP
+205 RYPIRMEIER
-216 EMKETGEKNDDSR
+216 SQ

-234 EDAGEDYKPEYEQ
+234 EDAGDDYRPEYEM
-247 VQEWETINSMVPIW
+247 VKEWETVNSMVPIW
-261 QRPKSKVTQEEYNQ
+261 QKPKSQVSEEDKNN
-275 FYKSKFGDWQD
+275 FYKGKFGDWQD
-286 PLLSIHVA
+286 PLMTIQVA

-303 LLYIPGQVPMNYF
+303 LLYIPTEVPMNFF
-316 TTDFKKGLQL
+316 TTEFKKGLQL
-326 YSSGVMIMDKCSD
+326 YSSGVMIMDCCAD

-348 QGIVDTPDVSLNIS
+348 RGIVDTPDISLNIS

-381 KIKNELVKLM
+381 KVKGELVKLM

-398 QQFWTAFGMQF
+398 EKFWTSFGMSF
-409 KYALMNAYGQNRDT
+409 KYAIMSSYGEARDT
-423 IRDLLLFWS
+423 IRDLMLFWS
-432 SKENKLTSL
+432 SKENKLVSL
-441 KEYVDRMPESQDKI
+441 KEYVDRMPASQEKI
-455 YYVCADSVEHAA
+455 YYVCADSVEKAA
-467 KMPQAERILK
+467 KMPQAERVLK

-486 VDEDEIVLQMLEN
+486 VSEDEIVLQMMEN
-499 AYDKPFV
+499 AYGKTFV
-506 SVADENALPVT
+506 SVANEDALPIT
-517 DAEKASVEQA
+517 DAEKASAEQA
-527 EKDHKDLLDFAQ
+527 EKDNKEVLDFVQ
-539 ETLKGEVSKVRISK
+539 ETLKGQVAKVRVST
-553 ILQSGAVCLTA
+553 ILQSGAVCLSA
-564 EGPVSLEMEKY
+564 DGPVSLEMEKY
-575 FRKMRRDFPMSAQRV
+575 FHKMRGDYPLKADRV

-595 DSDAFQALCKAFE
+595 NSPTFQALCAAYQS
-608 EDKEKAAAYV
+608 DKELAATYA

-630 LPLPNPARYT
+630 LPLPDPARYT
-640 ELVCGLMK
+640 ELVCSLMK

>member
-46 RALTDEKVG
+46 RALTDDKVG

-60 FKIVVVPDKEAR
+60 FKIVVVPDKQAR

-135 TVISKAYGSDSAW
+135 TVISKAYGADTAW

-156 GYTIEPCQ
+156 GYTIEPWE
-164 KDTVGTEVIMSI
+164 KETVGTDVIMSI
-176 KADSD
+176 KANG
-181 EEKYGD
+181 EEENYDD
-187 YLDAY
+187 YLTPY

-205 RWPIQMDVERP
+205 RYPIRM
-216 EMKETGEKNDDSR
+216 EMEHSR

-234 EDAGEDYKPEYEQ
+234 EDAGGDYKPEYEQ
-247 VQEWETINSMVPIW
+247 VKEWETINSMVPIW
-261 QRPKSKVTQEEYNQ
+261 QRPKSKVTQEEYND

-286 PLLSIHVA
+286 PLLSIHIA
-294 AEGNFEYKA
+294 AEGNVEYKA

-316 TTDFKKGLQL
+316 TTDYKKGLQL
-326 YSSGVMIMDKCSD
+326 YSSGVMIMEKCPD

-381 KIKNELVKLM
+381 KVKSELVKLM

-398 QQFWTAFGMQF
+398 EQFWAAFGMQF
-409 KYALMNAYGQNRDT
+409 KYALMNAYGNNRDT
-423 IRDLLLFWS
+423 LRDLMLFWS
-432 SKENKLTSL
+432 SKEDKLTSL
-441 KEYVDRMPESQDKI
+441 QEYVDRMPESQEKI

-467 KMPQAERILK
+467 KMPQAERVLK

-499 AYDKPFV
+499 AGGKPFV

-517 DAEKASVEQA
+517 EEEKANVEQA
-527 EKDHKDLLDFAQ
+527 EKDHKDVLDFAQ
-539 ETLKGEVSKVRISK
+539 ETLKDQVAKVRLSK
-553 ILQSGAVCLTA
+553 ILQSGSVCLTA

-575 FRKMRRDFPMSAQRV
+575 FRKMRRDFPMQAQKV
-590 LELNP
+590 LEINP
-595 DSDAFQALCKAFE
+595 DSSAFQALCNTFQAG
-608 EDKEKAAAYV
+608 DKEKAAAYV
-618 EVLYNQALIIAD
+618 EILYNQALIIAD
-630 LPLPNPARYT
+630 FPLPDPARYA
-640 ELVCGLMK
+640 ELVCGLMQ

>member
-55 LNRDD
+55 LNRED

-72 TLTVSDNGIGMT
+72 TLTVADNGIGMT

-97 SGSLQFKKETED
+97 SGSLQFKKETEN

-135 TVISKAYGSDSAW
+135 TVISKAYGGETAW

-164 KDTVGTEVIMSI
+164 KDTVGTDVIMSI
-176 KADSD
+176 KANTEEENYD
-181 EEKYGD
+181 E
-187 YLDAY
+187 YLAPY
-192 ALSNLIKKYSDYI
+192 SLSNLIKKYSDYI
-205 RWPIQMDVERP
+205 RYPIRM
-216 EMKETGEKNDDSR
+216 EMEHSR

-234 EDAGEDYKPEYEQ
+234 EDAGDDYKPEYEQ
-247 VQEWETINSMVPIW
+247 VKEWETINSMVPIW
-261 QRPKSKVTQEEYNQ
+261 QRPKSQVTKEEYND

-286 PLLSIHVA
+286 PILSIHVA

-303 LLYIPGQVPMNYF
+303 LLYVPGQVPMNYF
-316 TTDFKKGLQL
+316 STDFKKGLQL
-326 YSSGVMIMDKCSD
+326 YSSGVMIMDKCPD

-381 KIKNELVKLM
+381 KIKSELVKLM

-432 SKENKLTSL
+432 SKENKLTAL
-441 KEYVDRMPESQDKI
+441 KEYVDRMPESQEKI
-455 YYVCADSVEHAA
+455 YYVCADSVEHAS
-467 KMPQAERILK
+467 KMPQAERVLK

-506 SVADENALPVT
+506 SVASEDALPVT

-527 EKDHKDLLDFAQ
+527 EKDHKALLDFAQ

-595 DSDAFQALCKAFE
+595 DAPAFQALCKAYE

-630 LPLPNPARYT
+630 LPLPDPARYA

>member
-46 RALTDEKVG
+46 RALTDDQVG

-60 FKIVVVPDKEAR
+60 FKIVVVPDKETR

-97 SGSLQFKKETED
+97 SGSLQFKKETEKT
-109 ADDAEL
+109 DDAEI

-135 TVISKAYGSDSAW
+135 TVISKAYGADTAY

-156 GYTIEPCQ
+156 GYTIEPCE
-164 KDTVGTEVIMSI
+164 KDTVGTDVIMSI
-176 KADSD
+176 KPDSE
-181 EEKYGD
+181 EEKFD
-187 YLDAY
+187 EYLEAY
-192 ALSNLIKKYSDYI
+192 KLSGLIKKYSDYI
-205 RWPIQMDVERP
+205 RYPIRM
-216 EMKETGEKNDDSR
+216 EMEHS
-229 QKPKP
+229 KPKPTP
-234 EDAGEDYKPEYEQ
+234 EDAGEDYKPEYET
-247 VQEWETINSMVPIW
+247 VKEWETINSMIPIW
-261 QRPKSKVTQEEYNQ
+261 QRPKSQVKDEEYNE

-286 PLLSIHVA
+286 PLLTIHVS
-294 AEGNFEYKA
+294 AEGSVEYKA

-326 YSSGVMIMDKCSD
+326 YSSGVMIMDKCPD

-348 QGIVDTPDVSLNIS
+348 QGIVDTPDLSLNIS

-371 LKVIANNIEK
+371 LKIIANNIEK
-381 KIKNELVKLM
+381 KVKNELVKLM
-391 KDDREKY
+391 KDDRTKY
-398 QQFWTAFGMQF
+398 EQFWAAFGMQF
-409 KYALMNAYGQNRDT
+409 KYALMNSYGQNRDT

-441 KEYVDRMPESQDKI
+441 KEYVDRMPASQEKI
-455 YYVCADSVEHAA
+455 YYVCADSVDHAA
-467 KMPQAERILK
+467 KMPQAERVLK

-499 AYDKPFV
+499 AYDKPFI
-506 SVADENALPVT
+506 SVANEDALPVT
-517 DAEKASVEQA
+517 DAEKASAEQA

-539 ETLKGEVSKVRISK
+539 ETLKGYVSKVRISK
-553 ILQSGAVCLTA
+553 ILKSGTVCLTA
-564 EGPVSLEMEKY
+564 DGPVSLEMEKY
-575 FRKMRRDFPMSAQRV
+575 FHKMRRDFPMSAEKV

-595 DSDAFQALCKAFE
+595 ESSAFQALCKAYD
-608 EDKEKAAAYV
+608 EDKEKAKNYIQ
-618 EVLYNQALIIAD
+618 VLYYQALIIAD
-630 LPLPNPARYT
+630 LPLPDPAHYA
-640 ELVCGLMK
+640 ELVCGLMQ

>member
-55 LNRDD
+55 LNRED

-72 TLTVSDNGIGMT
+72 TLTVADNGIGMT

-97 SGSLQFKKETED
+97 SGSLQFKKETEN

-135 TVISKAYGSDSAW
+135 TVISKAYGGETAW

-164 KDTVGTEVIMSI
+164 KDTVGTDVIMSI
-176 KADSD
+176 KANTEEENYD
-181 EEKYGD
+181 E
-187 YLDAY
+187 YLAPY
-192 ALSNLIKKYSDYI
+192 SLSNLIKKYSDYI
-205 RWPIQMDVERP
+205 RYPIRM
-216 EMKETGEKNDDSR
+216 EMEHSR

-247 VQEWETINSMVPIW
+247 VKEWETINSMVPIW
-261 QRPKSKVTQEEYNQ
+261 QRPKSQVTKEEYND

-286 PLLSIHVA
+286 PILSIHVA

-303 LLYIPGQVPMNYF
+303 LLYVPGQVPMNYF
-316 TTDFKKGLQL
+316 STDFKKGLQL
-326 YSSGVMIMDKCSD
+326 YSSGVMIMDKCPD

-381 KIKNELVKLM
+381 KIKSALVKLM

-441 KEYVDRMPESQDKI
+441 KEYVDRMPESQEKI
-455 YYVCADSVEHAA
+455 YYVCADSVEHAS
-467 KMPQAERILK
+467 KMPQAERVLK

-506 SVADENALPVT
+506 SVASEDALPVT

-527 EKDHKDLLDFAQ
+527 EKDHKALLDFAQ

-595 DSDAFQALCKAFE
+595 DAPAFQALCKAYE

-630 LPLPNPARYT
+630 LPLPDPARYA

>member
-46 RALTDEKVG
+46 RALTDDQVG

-97 SGSLQFKKETED
+97 SGSLQFKKETEKT
-109 ADDAEL
+109 DDAEI

-135 TVISKAYGSDSAW
+135 TVISKAYGADTAY

-156 GYTIEPCQ
+156 GYTIEPCE
-164 KDTVGTEVIMSI
+164 KDTVGTDVIMSI
-176 KADSD
+176 KPDSE
-181 EEKYGD
+181 EEKYD
-187 YLDAY
+187 EYLEAY
-192 ALSNLIKKYSDYI
+192 KLSGLIKKYSDYI
-205 RWPIQMDVERP
+205 RYPIRM
-216 EMKETGEKNDDSR
+216 EMEHSKPKP
-229 QKPKP
+229 KPKP
-234 EDAGEDYKPEYEQ
+234 EDAGEDYKPEYET
-247 VQEWETINSMVPIW
+247 VKEWETINSMIPIW
-261 QRPKSKVTQEEYNQ
+261 QRPKSQVKDEEYNE
-275 FYKSKFGDWQD
+275 FYKTKFGDWQD
-286 PLLSIHVA
+286 PLLTIHVS
-294 AEGNFEYKA
+294 AEGSVEYKA
-303 LLYIPGQVPMNYF
+303 LLYVPGQVPMNYF

-326 YSSGVMIMDKCSD
+326 YSSGVMIMDKCPD

-348 QGIVDTPDVSLNIS
+348 QGIVDTPDLSLNIS

-371 LKVIANNIEK
+371 LKIIANNIEK
-381 KIKNELVKLM
+381 KVKNELVKLM
-391 KDDREKY
+391 KDDRTKY
-398 QQFWTAFGMQF
+398 EQFWAAFGMQF
-409 KYALMNAYGQNRDT
+409 KYALMNSYGQNRDT

-441 KEYVDRMPESQDKI
+441 KEYVDRMPASQEKI
-455 YYVCADSVEHAA
+455 YYVCADSVDHAS
-467 KMPQAERILK
+467 KMPQAERVLK

-499 AYDKPFV
+499 AYDKPFI
-506 SVADENALPVT
+506 SVANEDALPVT
-517 DAEKASVEQA
+517 DAEKASAEQA

-539 ETLKGEVSKVRISK
+539 ETLKGYVSKVRISK
-553 ILQSGAVCLTA
+553 ILKSGTVCLTA
-564 EGPVSLEMEKY
+564 DGPVSLEMEKY
-575 FRKMRRDFPMSAQRV
+575 FHKMRRDFPMSAEKV

-595 DSDAFQALCKAFE
+595 ESPAFQALCKAYD
-608 EDKEKAAAYV
+608 EDKEKAKNYIQ
-618 EVLYNQALIIAD
+618 VLYYQALIIAD
-630 LPLPNPARYT
+630 LPLPDPAHYA
-640 ELVCGLMK
+640 ELVCGLMQ

>member
-46 RALTDEKVG
+46 RALTDENVG

-60 FKIVVVPDKEAR
+60 FQIVVVPDKDAR

-115 DIIGQFG
+115 DIIGRFG

-130 VADKV
+130 VAEKV
-135 TVISKAYGSDSAW
+135 TVLSRAYGSDTAW

-164 KDTVGTEVIMSI
+164 KDTVGTEVIMTV
-176 KADSD
+176 KADTD
-181 EEKYGD
+181 DEKYGD

-192 ALSNLIKKYSDYI
+192 HLSGLIKKYSDYI
-205 RWPIQMDVERP
+205 RYPIRM
-216 EMKETGEKNDDSR
+216 EMTHSR

-247 VQEWETINSMVPIW
+247 YQEWETINSMVPIW
-261 QRPKSKVTQEEYNQ
+261 QRPKSEVTQEEYNE

-303 LLYIPGQVPMNYF
+303 LLYIPSQVPMNYF

-371 LKVIANNIEK
+371 LKVIANNIDK
-381 KIKNELVKLM
+381 KIKNELIKLM

-398 QQFWTAFGMQF
+398 QQFWAAFGMQF

-423 IRDLLLFWS
+423 IRELLLFWS
-432 SKENKLTSL
+432 SQENKLTSL
-441 KEYVDRMPESQDKI
+441 KEYVDRMPESQEKI
-455 YYVCADSVEHAA
+455 YYVCADSVEHAS
-467 KMPQAERILK
+467 KMPQAERVLK

-499 AYDKPFV
+499 AYGKSFV
-506 SVADENALPVT
+506 SVSDENALPVT

-527 EKDHKDLLDFAQ
+527 EKDHKELLDFAQ
-539 ETLKGEVSKVRISK
+539 ETLKGEVTKVRISK

-595 DSDAFQALCKAFE
+595 DSSAFQALCKAFE
-608 EDKEKAAAYV
+608 EDKDKAAAYV

-630 LPLPNPARYT
+630 LPLPDPAHYAD
-640 ELVCGLMK
+640 LVCGLLQ

>member
-55 LNRDD
+55 LNRED

-72 TLTVSDNGIGMT
+72 TLTVADNGIGMT

-97 SGSLQFKKETED
+97 SGSLQFKKETEN

-135 TVISKAYGSDSAW
+135 TVISKAYGGETAW

-164 KDTVGTEVIMSI
+164 KDTVGTDVIMSI
-176 KADSD
+176 KANTEEENYD
-181 EEKYGD
+181 E
-187 YLDAY
+187 YLAPY
-192 ALSNLIKKYSDYI
+192 SLSNLIKKYSDYI
-205 RWPIQMDVERP
+205 RYPIRM
-216 EMKETGEKNDDSR
+216 EMEHSR

-247 VQEWETINSMVPIW
+247 VKEWETINSMVPIW
-261 QRPKSKVTQEEYNQ
+261 QRPKSQVTKEEYND

-286 PLLSIHVA
+286 PILSIHVA

-303 LLYIPGQVPMNYF
+303 LLYVPGQVPMNYF
-316 TTDFKKGLQL
+316 STDFKKGLQL
-326 YSSGVMIMDKCSD
+326 YSSGVMIMDKCPD

-381 KIKNELVKLM
+381 NIKSELVKLM

-441 KEYVDRMPESQDKI
+441 KEYVDRMPESQEKI
-455 YYVCADSVEHAA
+455 YYVCADSVEHAS
-467 KMPQAERILK
+467 KMPQAERVLK

-506 SVADENALPVT
+506 SVASEDALPVT

-527 EKDHKDLLDFAQ
+527 EKDHKALLDFAQ

-595 DSDAFQALCKAFE
+595 DAPAFQALCKAYE

-630 LPLPNPARYT
+630 LPLPDPARYA

>member
-1 MEKKQFK
+1 MDKKQFK

-55 LNRDD
+55 LNRED

-72 TLTVSDNGIGMT
+72 TLTVADNGIGMT

-97 SGSLQFKKETED
+97 SGSLQFKKETEN

-135 TVISKAYGSDSAW
+135 TVISKAYGGETAW

-164 KDTVGTEVIMSI
+164 KDTVGTDVIMSI
-176 KADSD
+176 KANTEEENYD
-181 EEKYGD
+181 E
-187 YLDAY
+187 YLAPY
-192 ALSNLIKKYSDYI
+192 SLSNLIKKYSDYI
-205 RWPIQMDVERP
+205 RYPIRM
-216 EMKETGEKNDDSR
+216 EMEHSR

-247 VQEWETINSMVPIW
+247 VKEWETINSMVPIW
-261 QRPKSKVTQEEYNQ
+261 QRPKSQVTKEEYND

-286 PLLSIHVA
+286 PILSIHVA

-303 LLYIPGQVPMNYF
+303 LLYVPGQVPMNYF
-316 TTDFKKGLQL
+316 STDFKKGLQL
-326 YSSGVMIMDKCSD
+326 YSSGVMIMDKCPD
-339 LLPDHFSFV
+339 LLPNHFSFV

-381 KIKNELVKLM
+381 KIKSELVKLM

-441 KEYVDRMPESQDKI
+441 KEYVDRMPESQEKI
-455 YYVCADSVEHAA
+455 YYVCADSVEHAS
-467 KMPQAERILK
+467 KMPQAERVLK

-506 SVADENALPVT
+506 SVASEDALPVT

-527 EKDHKDLLDFAQ
+527 EKDHKALLDFAQ

-553 ILQSGAVCLTA
+553 ILQSRAVCLTA

-595 DSDAFQALCKAFE
+595 DAPAFQALCKAYE

-630 LPLPNPARYT
+630 LPLPDPARYA

>member
-46 RALTDEKVG
+46 RALTDDKVG

-60 FKIVVVPDKEAR
+60 FKIVVVPDKQAR

-135 TVISKAYGSDSAW
+135 TVISKAYGADTAW

-156 GYTIEPCQ
+156 GYTIEPWE
-164 KDTVGTEVIMSI
+164 KETVGTDVIMSI
-176 KADSD
+176 KANAD
-181 EEKYGD
+181 EENYD
-187 YLDAY
+187 EYLTPY

-205 RWPIQMDVERP
+205 RYPIRMEMEHSRP
-216 EMKETGEKNDDSR
+216 
-229 QKPKP
+229 KPKP

-247 VQEWETINSMVPIW
+247 VKEWETINSMVPIW
-261 QRPKSKVTQEEYNQ
+261 QRPKSKVTQEEYND

-286 PLLSIHVA
+286 PLLSIHIA
-294 AEGNFEYKA
+294 AEGTIEYKA
-303 LLYIPGQVPMNYF
+303 LLYVPSQVPMNYF

-326 YSSGVMIMDKCSD
+326 YSSGVMIMDKCPD
-339 LLPDHFSFV
+339 LIPDHFSFV

-381 KIKNELVKLM
+381 KVKSELVKLM

-398 QQFWTAFGMQF
+398 EQFWAAFGMQF

-432 SKENKLTSL
+432 SKEDKLTSL
-441 KEYVDRMPESQDKI
+441 QEYVDRMPESQEKI

-467 KMPQAERILK
+467 KMPQAERVLK

-499 AYDKPFV
+499 AGGKPFV

-517 DAEKASVEQA
+517 EEEKATVEQA
-527 EKDHKDLLDFAQ
+527 EKDHKDVLDFAQ
-539 ETLKGEVSKVRISK
+539 ETLKDQVAKVRLSK
-553 ILQSGAVCLTA
+553 ILQSGSVCLTA

-575 FRKMRRDFPMSAQRV
+575 FRKMRRDFPMQAQKV
-590 LELNP
+590 LEINP
-595 DSDAFQALCKAFE
+595 DSSAFQALCNAFQAG
-608 EDKEKAAAYV
+608 DKEKAAAYV
-618 EVLYNQALIIAD
+618 EILYNQALIIAD
-630 LPLPNPARYT
+630 FPLPDPARYA
-640 ELVCGLMK
+640 ELVCGLMQ

>member
-60 FKIVVVPDKEAR
+60 FKIVVVPDKDTR
-72 TLTVSDNGIGMT
+72 TLTVSDNGIGKT

-130 VADKV
+130 VAEKV
-135 TVISKAYGSDSAW
+135 TVLSRAYGSDTAW

-164 KDTVGTEVIMSI
+164 KDTVGTEVIMTV
-176 KADSD
+176 KADTD
-181 EEKYGD
+181 DEKYGD

-192 ALSNLIKKYSDYI
+192 HLSGLIKKYSDYI
-205 RWPIQMDVERP
+205 RYPIRM
-216 EMKETGEKNDDSR
+216 EMTHSR

-247 VQEWETINSMVPIW
+247 YQEWETINSMVPIW
-261 QRPKSKVTQEEYNQ
+261 QRPKSEVTQEEYNE

-303 LLYIPGQVPMNYF
+303 LLYIPSQVPMNYF

-371 LKVIANNIEK
+371 LKVIANNIDK
-381 KIKNELVKLM
+381 KIKNELIKLM

-398 QQFWTAFGMQF
+398 QQFWAAFGMQF
-409 KYALMNAYGQNRDT
+409 KYALMNSYGQNRDT
-423 IRDLLLFWS
+423 IRELLLFWS
-432 SKENKLTSL
+432 SQENKLTSL
-441 KEYVDRMPESQDKI
+441 KEYVDRMPESQEKI
-455 YYVCADSVEHAA
+455 YYVCADSVEHAS
-467 KMPQAERILK
+467 KMPQAERVLK

-499 AYDKPFV
+499 AYGKSFV
-506 SVADENALPVT
+506 SVSDENALPVT

-527 EKDHKDLLDFAQ
+527 EKDHKELLDFAQ
-539 ETLKGEVSKVRISK
+539 ETLKGEVTKVRISK

-595 DSDAFQALCKAFE
+595 DSSAFQALCKAFE
-608 EDKEKAAAYV
+608 EDKDKAAAYV

-630 LPLPNPARYT
+630 LPLPDPAHYAD
-640 ELVCGLMK
+640 LVCGLLQ

>member
-46 RALTDEKVG
+46 RALTDDQVG

-60 FKIVVVPDKEAR
+60 FKIVVVPDKETR
-72 TLTVSDNGIGMT
+72 TLTVSDNGIGMSR
-84 QEEME
+84 EDLEA
-89 NNLGTIAK
+89 NLGTIAK
-97 SGSLQFKKETED
+97 SGSLQFKKETEKT
-109 ADDAEL
+109 DDAEI

-135 TVISKAYGSDSAW
+135 TVISKAYGADTAY

-156 GYTIEPCQ
+156 GYTIEPCE
-164 KDTVGTEVIMSI
+164 KDTVGTDVIMSI
-176 KADSD
+176 KPDSE
-181 EEKYGD
+181 EEKYD
-187 YLDAY
+187 EYLEAY
-192 ALSNLIKKYSDYI
+192 KLSGLIKKYSDYI
-205 RWPIQMDVERP
+205 RYSIRM
-216 EMKETGEKNDDSR
+216 EMEHSKP
-229 QKPKP
+229 KPKP
-234 EDAGEDYKPEYEQ
+234 EDAGEDYKPEYET
-247 VQEWETINSMVPIW
+247 VKEWETINSMIPIW
-261 QRPKSKVTQEEYNQ
+261 QRPKSQVKDEEYNE

-286 PLLSIHVA
+286 PLLTIHVS
-294 AEGNFEYKA
+294 AEGSVEYKA

-326 YSSGVMIMDKCSD
+326 YSSGVMIMDKCPD

-348 QGIVDTPDVSLNIS
+348 QGIVDTPDLSLNIS

-371 LKVIANNIEK
+371 LKIIANNIEK
-381 KIKNELVKLM
+381 KVKNELVKLM
-391 KDDREKY
+391 KDDRTKY
-398 QQFWTAFGMQF
+398 EQFWAAFGMQF
-409 KYALMNAYGQNRDT
+409 KYALMNSYGQNRDT

-441 KEYVDRMPESQDKI
+441 KEYVDRMPASQEKI
-455 YYVCADSVEHAA
+455 YYVCADSVDHAS
-467 KMPQAERILK
+467 KMPQAERVLK

-499 AYDKPFV
+499 AYDKPFI
-506 SVADENALPVT
+506 SVANEDALPVT
-517 DAEKASVEQA
+517 DAEKASAEQA

-539 ETLKGEVSKVRISK
+539 ETLKGYVSKVRISK
-553 ILQSGAVCLTA
+553 ILKSGTVCLTA
-564 EGPVSLEMEKY
+564 DGPVSLEMEKY
-575 FRKMRRDFPMSAQRV
+575 FHKMRRDFPMSAEKV

-595 DSDAFQALCKAFE
+595 ESPAFQALCKAYD
-608 EDKEKAAAYV
+608 EDKEKAKNYIQ
-618 EVLYNQALIIAD
+618 VLYYQALIIAD
-630 LPLPNPARYT
+630 LPLPDPAHYA
-640 ELVCGLMK
+640 ELVCGLMQ